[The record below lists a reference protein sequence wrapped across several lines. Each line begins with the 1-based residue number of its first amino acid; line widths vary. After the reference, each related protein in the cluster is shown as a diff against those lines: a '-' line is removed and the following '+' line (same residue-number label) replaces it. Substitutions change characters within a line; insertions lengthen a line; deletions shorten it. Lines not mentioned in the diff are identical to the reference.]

1 MMDRKRFMKGQLA
14 AEGLMVKSLTA
25 EVIPGFKSCPALLSC
40 VPVGK
45 SLNLSVPQ
53 RGPASHLYLGK

>member
-1 MMDRKRFMKGQLA
+1 MMDRERFRKGQLA
-14 AEGLMVKSLTA
+14 AEGLTVKSLTA
-25 EVIPGFKSCPALLSC
+25 EVIPEFKSCPALLSR

-53 RGPASHLYLGK
+53 RAPAPHLYLGK